1 MLIPAG
7 TCPDQVS
14 EHTVPPRERDY
25 NHNTDYYNQDFVPA
39 PLANTNRGAVAFSII
54 GRPAHLACL

>member
-7 TCPDQVS
+7 TCLDEVS
-14 EHTVPPRERDY
+14 EYTVPPRERYY

-39 PLANTNRGAVAFSII
+39 PFTNTKRGAVAFRII
-54 GRPAHLACL
+54 GRPAHPACF